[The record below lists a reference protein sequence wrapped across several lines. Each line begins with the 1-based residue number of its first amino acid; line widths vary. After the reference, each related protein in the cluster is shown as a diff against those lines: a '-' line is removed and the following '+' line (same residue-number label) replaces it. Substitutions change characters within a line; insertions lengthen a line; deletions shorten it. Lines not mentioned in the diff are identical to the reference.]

1 MIVAIWLTIRIKE
14 SRGGRGV
21 KENNQVSDNVA
32 TKEVVV
38 PYVVDYPMV
47 SFIVDEPVFSSL
59 DGPMVKKVFSSG
71 NKSDTQEGNVGSLLI
86 LQMKGKRVAYP
97 VVDNYVKNTLSK
109 YGLVKSM
116 LNPSNML
123 FFFKFSS
130 KDGMD
135 AMLENGPW
143 GRSSYARAMIEL
155 RDNIELKDTI
165 FVAMPKLVGE
175 GFYMCTIRVEYVWK
189 PPKHLSCKVFGYVLD
204 ECPKKIISDAMKNL
218 KNPRQATRG
227 VQVGPNG
234 ANTSG
239 KKKQA
244 EMPSKEAIGKRSLN
258 VAHGSSSNTPI
269 IDKIDKL
276 ERQILDGKL
285 MFVIGD
291 GNSLVATSN
300 VDSDSEVEVVFDE
313 ITNSMASTSFKG
325 GSDTGYGTNS
335 LLEQWS

>member
-86 LQMKGKRVAYP
+86 LQMKDPDVNLIKEDVGNVL
-97 VVDNYVKNTLSK
+97 VWVKLHGLPMTVFSEDGLSVIATK
-109 YGLVKSM
+109 LGTPLILDSYTSDM
-116 LNPSNML
+116 CMHS
-123 FFFKFSS
+123 
-130 KDGMD
+130 
-135 AMLENGPW
+135 W

-155 RDNIELKDTI
+155 QANMELKDTI

-189 PPKHLSCKVFGYVLD
+189 PPKRSSCKVFGHILD

-218 KNPRQATRG
+218 KNPRQDAR
-227 VQVGPNG
+227 V
-234 ANTSG
+234 
-239 KKKQA
+239 
-244 EMPSKEAIGKRSLN
+244 GKRSLN